1 MLKACG
7 LDEREA
13 RAVLLPLVRSTL
25 ENLAR
30 VAPARAL
37 TGTFARAD
45 AATVRKHLAAL
56 QSLSSRD
63 ALAAYVLLGQRSLH
77 LAEKNGADAQA
88 LKEIMSLLEAV
99 KM

>member
-1 MLKACG
+1 M
-7 LDEREA
+7 
-13 RAVLLPLVRSTL
+13 LLPLVRSTL
-25 ENLAR
+25 ENLANST
-30 VAPARAL
+30 PARAL

-45 AATVRKHLAAL
+45 AATVRKHLSAL
-56 QSLSSRD
+56 QSLSSHD

-88 LKEIMSLLEAV
+88 LKEIMNLLKAI